1 MELIDEDNVFVNTRQ
16 NWVFFIVH
24 PQDDVSDISNEEKAT
39 DPSGNSCVS
48 FIDET
53 ILPKHKHLPKF
64 FAQRL
69 SRMAVTLASVT
80 LAVTLVI
87 AMLAFLASNTT
98 ASSAAFGFGFD
109 SIFTSL
115 SSFMIIWRFW
125 SVHSTVSEIARKET
139 LATIAVACSMV
150 ISAAC
155 IFARAFQSIKNGERP
170 TEMVFVIALSSS
182 SGVAYFL
189 LFVAKYRVAA
199 RMGSAALM
207 TDAIDA
213 LSGGIL
219 ALALVISSIVLK
231 YSQTVWFLDSSIALV
246 IAAFSVCYGVTV
258 LVRLLAVY
266 RDREMAATAKFYVTD
281 VF

>member
-1 MELIDEDNVFVNTRQ
+1 MELEVDPFVSEQ
-16 NWVFFIVH
+16 SWMYVIVH
-24 PQDDVSDISNEEKAT
+24 PQNDVYNLGIPNEEKA
-39 DPSGNSCVS
+39 DESSNNSCVS

-53 ILPKHKHLPKF
+53 ILPRQKNLPKF

-80 LAVTLVI
+80 LAVTFVI
-87 AMLAFLASNTT
+87 ALLSFLASQTT

-109 SIFTSL
+109 SVFTSL
-115 SSFMIIWRFW
+115 SSFLIIWRFW
-125 SVHSTVSEIARKET
+125 SIHSTVSEIARKET
-139 LATIAVACSMV
+139 LATIAVATSMV

-155 IFARAFQSIKNGERP
+155 IFTRAFQSVKAGERP
-170 TEMVFVIALSSS
+170 TQMTFVIAVSAT
-182 SGVAYFL
+182 SGVAYFV
-189 LFVAKYRVAA
+189 LFLAKYRVAL

-219 ALALVISSIVLK
+219 ALTLLISSSILK
-231 YSQTVWFLDSSIALV
+231 YSHTVWFLDSSIAMV

-258 LVRLLAVY
+258 LVRMLASF
-266 RDREMAATAKFYVTD
+266 RDREMAATAKFYVVD
-281 VF
+281 KF

>member
-1 MELIDEDNVFVNTRQ
+1 MELEDNLFVNTRHS
-16 NWVFFIVH
+16 WMHIYIVH
-24 PQDDVSDISNEEKAT
+24 PQDDIYDAT
-39 DPSGNSCVS
+39 DVEKKTEPSDDSCVS

-53 ILPKHKHLPKF
+53 IIPKHKNLPKF

-69 SRMAVTLASVT
+69 SRMAVTLATVT

-87 AMLAFLASNTT
+87 ALLAFLVSQTT

-115 SSFMIIWRFW
+115 SSLMIIWRFW
-125 SVHSTVSEIARKET
+125 SIQSSSSEVARKET
-139 LATIAVACSMV
+139 LATIAVATSMV
-150 ISAAC
+150 VSAAC
-155 IFARAFQSIKNGERP
+155 IFFRAFQSIKDSERP
-170 TEMVFVIALSSS
+170 KDMTFVIAVSAT
-182 SGVAYFL
+182 SGVAFFL
-189 LFVAKYRVAA
+189 LFVAKYKVAK

-219 ALALVISSIVLK
+219 ALTLLISSFILK
-231 YSQTVWFLDSSIALV
+231 YSNGVWFLDSSIAMV

-258 LVRLLAVY
+258 LVRMLAVF
-266 RDREMAATAKFYVTD
+266 RDREMAATAKFYVAD
-281 VF
+281 KF

>member
-1 MELIDEDNVFVNTRQ
+1 MESEDNVFLNSRQ
-16 NWVFFIVH
+16 NWIYLIVH
-24 PQDDVSDISNEEKAT
+24 PQDDVLDLSNEDEAK
-39 DPSGNSCVS
+39 DSSNNSCVS

-69 SRMAVTLASVT
+69 SRMAVTLAAVT
-80 LAVTLVI
+80 LAVTAII
-87 AMLAFLASNTT
+87 ALLAFLASQST

-115 SSFMIIWRFW
+115 SSFLIIWRFW
-125 SVHSTVSEIARKET
+125 SINSSVSEVARKET
-139 LATIAVACSMV
+139 LATIAVASSMV
-150 ISAAC
+150 ISAVF
-155 IFARAFQSIKNGERP
+155 IFTRAFQSVKNGERP
-170 TEMVFVIALSSS
+170 TEMVFVIGVSAS
-182 SGVAYFL
+182 SGVAYFI
-189 LFVAKYRVAA
+189 LFVAKYRVAL

-219 ALALVISSIVLK
+219 ALTLVISSSILK
-231 YSQTVWFLDSSIALV
+231 YSQTVWFLDSSIAMA

-258 LVRLLAVY
+258 LVRMIAVF
-266 RDREMAATAKFYVTD
+266 RDREIAATAKYYVVD
-281 VF
+281 KF

>member
-1 MELIDEDNVFVNTRQ
+1 MESEDNVFLNSRQ
-16 NWVFFIVH
+16 NWIYLIVH
-24 PQDDVSDISNEEKAT
+24 PQDDVFDVSNEDEAKEST
-39 DPSGNSCVS
+39 DNSCVS

-69 SRMAVTLASVT
+69 SRMAVTLAAVT
-80 LAVTLVI
+80 LAVTAVI
-87 AMLAFLASNTT
+87 ALLAFLASKST

-115 SSFMIIWRFW
+115 SSFLIIWRFW
-125 SVHSTVSEIARKET
+125 SANSSISEIARKET
-139 LATIAVACSMV
+139 LATIAVASSMV
-150 ISAAC
+150 VSAVL
-155 IFARAFQSIKNGERP
+155 IFTRGFQSVKDGERP
-170 TEMVFVIALSSS
+170 TEMVFVIGVATG
-182 SGVAYFL
+182 SGVAYFI

-219 ALALVISSIVLK
+219 ALTLVISSSILK
-231 YSQTVWFLDSSIALV
+231 YSKAVWFLDSSIAMA

-258 LVRLLAVY
+258 LVRMIMVF
-266 RDREMAATAKFYVTD
+266 RDREIAATAKFYVVD
-281 VF
+281 KF

>member
-1 MELIDEDNVFVNTRQ
+1 MELEDNVFVNTRQ
-16 NWVFFIVH
+16 SWFFLIVH
-24 PQDDVSDISNEEKAT
+24 PQDDIFDDKDEENTTESSN
-39 DPSGNSCVS
+39 DSCVS

-53 ILPKHKHLPKF
+53 IIPKHKNLPKF

-87 AMLAFLASNTT
+87 ALLAFLVSQTT

-125 SVHSTVSEIARKET
+125 SIHSSATEVARKET
-139 LATIAVACSMV
+139 LATVAVATSMV
-150 ISAAC
+150 VSAAC
-155 IFARAFQSIKNGERP
+155 IFFRAFQSIKDGERP
-170 TEMVFVIALSSS
+170 KEMTFVIAVSAT

-189 LFVAKYRVAA
+189 LFIAKHKVAT

-213 LSGGIL
+213 LSGGVL
-219 ALALVISSIVLK
+219 ALALLLSSSILK
-231 YSQTVWFLDSSIALV
+231 YSHGVWFLDSSIAMV

-258 LVRLLAVY
+258 LIRMLAVF
-266 RDREMAATAKFYVTD
+266 RDREMAATAKFYVED
-281 VF
+281 KF